1 MNNDEHIVL
10 NKGRSRHRGTGGGC
24 MLVCRISGQILFR
37 GVTGRK
43 KSNLSEQ
50 QEELASTS
58 RATKKCLVSISE

>member
-1 MNNDEHIVL
+1 MNNDEHTVL
-10 NKGRSRHRGTGGGC
+10 NKGRSRHRGAGEC
-24 MLVCRISGQILFR
+24 MLVCRSFGQFLFR
-37 GVTGRK
+37 GVTRRK